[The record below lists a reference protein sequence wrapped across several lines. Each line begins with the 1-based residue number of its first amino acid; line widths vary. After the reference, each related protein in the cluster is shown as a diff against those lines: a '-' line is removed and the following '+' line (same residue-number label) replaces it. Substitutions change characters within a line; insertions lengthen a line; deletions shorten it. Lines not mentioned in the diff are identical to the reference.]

1 MTPEQTPGQTP
12 EPTPREA
19 GEAVPSL
26 PVTPSPTN
34 PSPVASSGVTL
45 PGSGGEGVAERHLL
59 REVGRA
65 RRDLRL
71 AQIGGSLLTLSV
83 LGYLGWITSTLNRSL
98 EPHAAA
104 QIAQGVIAERVE
116 QHADELSGQLK
127 ARVPAMI
134 AGLPDYALREMPRY
148 REQLEDQAE
157 GQMQRY
163 FTQAAAQVDGQMND
177 FLSAHHDQ
185 IKEVLAGGQDPATV
199 HELGAALQKE
209 FLGYVNAASINGETL
224 GAKLDQSLA
233 TLQQVRRRMDRL
245 AENKGLTPQEKKARR
260 AIALL
265 SQSVEEKR
273 SRQPIELPT
282 GSPGA

>member
-1 MTPEQTPGQTP
+1 MTPETP
-12 EPTPREA
+12 ETPPTPA
-19 GEAVPSL
+19 PL
-26 PVTPSPTN
+26 PAAYPT
-34 PSPVASSGVTL
+34 
-45 PGSGGEGVAERHLL
+45 GGEGPAERHLL

-71 AQIGGSLLTLSV
+71 AQIGGSLLTLFV
-83 LGYLGWITSTLNRSL
+83 LCYLGWITSTLNRSL

-104 QIAQGVIAERVE
+104 QIAQGIIAERVE

-134 AGLPDYALREMPRY
+134 AGLPDYALKEMPRY
-148 REQLEDQAE
+148 REQIEDQAE

-163 FTQAAAQVDGQMND
+163 FTQAASRMDGQMDD
-177 FLSAHHDQ
+177 FLAAHHDQ
-185 IKEVLAGGQDPATV
+185 IKEVLAGGQDPATA

-224 GAKLDQSLA
+224 GSKLDQSLA

-245 AENKGLTPQEKKARR
+245 ADNKGLTPQEKKARR

-273 SRQPIELPT
+273 SRQPIELPI